1 MLSGESMKS
10 SHLFLSM
17 VEKSFPVDGV
27 RAIALKL
34 EGSEGNSS
42 AGPLAN
48 SLITAVF
55 QCFGTAE
62 VVQTVLLCPLQTTAR
77 EGHCL

>member
-1 MLSGESMKS
+1 
-10 SHLFLSM
+10 M

-27 RAIALKL
+27 KPIGLKL
-34 EGSEGNSS
+34 EGSGGNSS

-48 SLITAVF
+48 SLIAAVF

-62 VVQTVLLCPLQTTAR
+62 VVQQVLNKLCRATAR
-77 EGHCL
+77 EGQCL